1 MTRTARKPAG
11 APLVDLISLAGK
23 SALVTGAAAGMGAA
37 ITRRFAE
44 AGAQLHLLDVDETR
58 VESLARELAAAGTR
72 VQAHTVDLADRADI
86 DRVWHEIAADEP
98 DILVNN
104 AGIFPFCNF
113 LESDEAL
120 VQRVMAVNL
129 YAVYWLCQHFVRCRL
144 EHGGGGAIVNI
155 SSVEAMLS
163 FKVDLA
169 HYTIGKAG
177 VVALT
182 RALSRDYGRHGIRA
196 NVVLPGAI
204 NTDGTRRAKRQ
215 VLHDPNLLRDGFHFQ
230 ARLSLGRWGNA
241 DEVARIVLVLA
252 SDLASYMSG
261 AVIPVDGGFLSA

>member
-1 MTRTARKPAG
+1 MTKMVRKQAG
-11 APLVDLISLAGK
+11 TSLVELISLAGK
-23 SALVTGAAAGMGAA
+23 TALVTGAAAGMGAA
-37 ITRRFAE
+37 IARRFAE
-44 AGAQLHLLDVDETR
+44 AGAHLHLLDVDQAG
-58 VESLARELAAAGTR
+58 VEALARELAAAGTT
-72 VQAHTVDLADRADI
+72 VHAHTVDLANRAAI
-86 DRVWHEIAADEP
+86 DRFWHEIAANEP

-163 FKVDLA
+163 FKEDLA

-204 NTDGTRRAKRQ
+204 NTGGTRRAKRE
-215 VLHDPNLLRDGFHFQ
+215 VWRDPNLLRDGFHFQ

-261 AVIPVDGGFLSA
+261 AVVPVDGGFLSA

>member
-1 MTRTARKPAG
+1 
-11 APLVDLISLAGK
+11 
-23 SALVTGAAAGMGAA
+23 MGAA
-37 ITRRFAE
+37 IARRFAE
-44 AGAQLHLLDVDETR
+44 AGAGLILVDIDGAG
-58 VESLARELAAAGTR
+58 LARLGRQLAGAGGP
-72 VQAHTVDLADRADI
+72 VSVHTADLASREDI
-86 DRVWHEIAADEP
+86 TRLWQEVGGAAP

-113 LESDEAL
+113 LDTDEAL
-120 VQRVMAVNL
+120 VEKVMGVNL

-144 EHGGGGAIVNI
+144 QQGGGGTIVNI

-163 FKVDLA
+163 FKENMA

-204 NTDGTRRAKRQ
+204 HTQGTRRARRE
-215 VLHDPNLLRDGFHFQ
+215 VWRDPSLLRTGYHFQ
-230 ARLSLGRWGNA
+230 ARLSLGRWGRP
-241 DEVARIVLVLA
+241 DEVARVVLVLA
-252 SDLASYMSG
+252 SDLSSYMNG
-261 AVIPVDGGFLSA
+261 AVVPVDGGFLSA